1 MARSSRLLH
10 DGGHRQRGGQS
21 LAELAVAIPVI
32 FFLLMGGF
40 DASMMISDKVTS
52 GSAVRQG
59 ARLAAELGGSQT
71 NPNGT
76 TASVDQQI
84 VRNVLAVARGM
95 TSATITEVDIYGPTK
110 ANGIYDPGDDP
121 VDQYF
126 ISPGGGVTA
135 GTATFP
141 IQNRQQTPPNETSIG
156 VRLVW
161 QYHPPAGIFP
171 QNMQLT
177 DYAVMKAA
185 PILT

>member
-1 MARSSRLLH
+1 MHGPSRRH
-10 DGGHRQRGGQS
+10 GFDHRQRRTGQS
-21 LAELAVAIPVI
+21 LAELAVAVPVI

-71 NPNGT
+71 NPNAT
-76 TASVDQQI
+76 TTSVDMQI
-84 VRNVLAVARGM
+84 IRNVLAVAQGM
-95 TSATITEVDIYGPTK
+95 TSATIQEIDIYAPQSADGTYNS
-110 ANGIYDPGDDP
+110 ADP
-121 VDQYF
+121 VDQYL
-126 ISPGGGVTA
+126 ISAGGGVTA
-135 GTATFP
+135 GTQTFP

-161 QYHPPAGIFP
+161 QYHAPAGIFP
-171 QNMQLT
+171 KNLNLT